1 MRNSHYF
8 VHSSHSL
15 PDVSVGRIA
24 KELWRT
30 IQELSPAGIIIIIII
45 TMALT
50 LTYHLGDEQ

>member
-24 KELWRT
+24 KELWMT
-30 IQELSPAGIIIIIII
+30 IQELSPAGIIIII